1 MADGKYIPV
10 QAKGRSSLT
19 DGEVNIVVWADSIQD
34 DNALIVSGQI
44 IEGGLGPTMLVVPEG
59 DFKRLAEHSH
69 HEGRPIY
76 AAKFGMHPRER
87 SRWYPFLIPTDR
99 LVERFGV
106 TPAEAVPQVL
116 EPRPMWR
123 SDLGFLGEAEIV
135 RLLAESG
142 DLNLFRPFPDL
153 ETSEL
158 AVLHLDSRRVL
169 GLQVKTR
176 GVDAAHPAA
185 TINIRASSF
194 RPSPTTFF
202 VVLAW
207 LRDESRFHEEC
218 LLIPSQEFR
227 EVCQPEES
235 NGQLKFEWH
244 PGSKGQTRL
253 HSYHT
258 SAAVLTSLLEN
269 RMRTHA

>member
-1 MADGKYIPV
+1 
-10 QAKGRSSLT
+10 
-19 DGEVNIVVWADSIQD
+19 
-34 DNALIVSGQI
+34 
-44 IEGGLGPTMLVVPEG
+44 
-59 DFKRLAEHSH
+59 
-69 HEGRPIY
+69 
-76 AAKFGMHPRER
+76 MHPRER

-194 RPSPTTFF
+194 RPSSTTLF

-207 LRDESRFHEEC
+207 LRDEQRFHEGC
-218 LLIPSQEFR
+218 LLIPSEEFR
-227 EVCQPEES
+227 AVCQPGEA

-244 PGSKGQTRL
+244 PGSQGQRRL
-253 HSYHT
+253 EHYLASL
-258 SAAVLTSLLEN
+258 AALRSEVDS
-269 RMRTHA
+269 RI